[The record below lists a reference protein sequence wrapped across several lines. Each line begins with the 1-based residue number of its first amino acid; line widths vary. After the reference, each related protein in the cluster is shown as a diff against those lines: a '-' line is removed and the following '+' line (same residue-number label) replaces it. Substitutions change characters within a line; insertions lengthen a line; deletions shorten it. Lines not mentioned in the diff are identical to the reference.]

1 MFNISVE
8 QTQGSLFRISPM
20 SIKRDW
26 MDNTSEGHAY
36 RCFPVT
42 QSNVIGWSLSC
53 VEDIVFTWDGINDQS
68 QDRVVIKGPEGSYSG
83 RGQSSISLN
92 TGLVFRTD
100 ADVSMFV
107 INPVN
112 YFGDEFETMSSLIST
127 SFYDNPLPLALKAK
141 AANREVVIKAGTPV
155 ATLIPISLSNLNNT
169 VIKIVDYKDE
179 DRKREKSNI
188 SYGDAA
194 QVINSSGQWTDW
206 YRNAVN
212 EKGDSL
218 GSHEVKTLKLGVEDT
233 RAIGGSSFNNVNGD
247 II

>member
-8 QTQGSLFRISPM
+8 KTHGALFDIQPM

-26 MDNTSEGHAY
+26 MDATSENHAY

-53 VEDIVFTWDGINDQS
+53 VEDIEFIWDGINDQTP
-68 QDRVVIKGPEGSYSG
+68 DRVQVFSPEGAYSG

-100 ADVSMFV
+100 EDVSIFT

-112 YFGDEFETMSSLIST
+112 YFSDEFETMSSLIST
-127 SFYDNPLPLALKAK
+127 SFYDNPLPLAIKAK
-141 AANREVVIKAGTPV
+141 IANKRVVIKAGTPV
-155 ATLIPISLSNLNNT
+155 ATIIPISLSKLNGTNIE
-169 VIKIVDYKDE
+169 VVEYQDPGS
-179 DRKREKSNI
+179 KRLNANI

-194 QVINSSGQWTDW
+194 QKVNSSGKWTDW
-206 YRNAVN
+206 YRDAVN
-212 EKGDSL
+212 EKEEPL
-218 GSHEVKTLKLGVEDT
+218 GSHEVKTLKLGVIDKTKRDT
-233 RAIGGSSFNNVNGD
+233 I
-247 II
+247 

>member
-8 QTQGSLFRISPM
+8 KTQGAFDIQPM

-26 MDNTSEGHAY
+26 MDATSENHAY

-53 VEDIVFTWDGINDQS
+53 RENIEFIWDGINDQTS
-68 QDRVVIKGPEGSYSG
+68 DHVQIFSPNGSYAG

-100 ADVSMFV
+100 QDVSIFT

-112 YFGDEFETMSSLIST
+112 YFSDEFETMSSLIST
-127 SFYDNPLPLALKAK
+127 SFYDNPLPLAIKAK
-141 AANREVVIKAGTPV
+141 AANKRVVIKAGTPV
-155 ATLIPISLSNLNNT
+155 ATIIPISLSNLNGTN
-169 VIKIVDYKDE
+169 IEIVEYQDP
-179 DRKREKSNI
+179 DRKRINANM

-194 QVINSSGQWTDW
+194 QAINSAGKWTDW
-206 YRNAVN
+206 YRDAVN
-212 EKGDSL
+212 EKEESQ
-218 GSHEVKTLKLGVEDT
+218 GSHEVKSLKLGVVDKTKRDT
-233 RAIGGSSFNNVNGD
+233 L
-247 II
+247 

>member
-8 QTQGSLFRISPM
+8 KTQGALFDIQPM

-26 MDNTSEGHAY
+26 MDVTSEGHAY

-53 VEDIVFTWDGINDQS
+53 STDIEFIWNGVNDQTPDTIEIFS
-68 QDRVVIKGPEGSYSG
+68 PMGAYSG

-100 ADVSMFV
+100 KDVSIFT

-112 YFGDEFETMSSLIST
+112 YFSNEFETMSSLMST
-127 SFYDNPLPLALKAK
+127 SFYDNPLPLAIKAK
-141 AANREVVIKAGTPV
+141 IPNKRVVIKAGTPI
-155 ATLIPISLSNLNNT
+155 ATIIPISLSNLNGTN
-169 VIKIVDYKDE
+169 IEIVNYQDNDG
-179 DRKREKSNI
+179 KRLDANL
-188 SYGDAA
+188 SYGNAA
-194 QVINSSGQWTDW
+194 QEVNKVGKWTDW
-206 YRNAVN
+206 YRDAVN
-212 EKGDSL
+212 EKEESK
-218 GSHEVKTLKLGVEDT
+218 GSHEVKILRLGVTDKT
-233 RAIGGSSFNNVNGD
+233 KGD